1 MTTKTLSLVVTGMH
15 RSGTTWIGKV
25 VDKLPE
31 VTMLDEPFNAGT
43 GLRGVRCFYL
53 DPSRPDDVGF
63 LNDALD
69 RLENGTA
76 RFRRIMELRRGLAR
90 FALVALRGTG
100 LERSY
105 KSFLRSPIT
114 KFGVKDPFLVMFT
127 RFFAMRDVPVIVTVR
142 HPAAILQS
150 LKRMGWEIPLAN
162 FKGSIP
168 DEEYARLL
176 KDEHRAICKCWQI
189 IYEPVLQHLRAH
201 RERPRFPG
209 HPRSYFRRR

>member
-76 RFRRIMELRRGLAR
+76 VSAGSWSFGAGLHDLPLSPCAEPGWNGR
-90 FALVALRGTG
+90 TNL
-100 LERSY
+100 
-105 KSFLRSPIT
+105 SFGLRSP
-114 KFGVKDPFLVMFT
+114 
-127 RFFAMRDVPVIVTVR
+127 
-142 HPAAILQS
+142 S
-150 LKRMGWEIPLAN
+150 LG
-162 FKGSIP
+162 
-168 DEEYARLL
+168 
-176 KDEHRAICKCWQI
+176 
-189 IYEPVLQHLRAH
+189 
-201 RERPRFPG
+201 
-209 HPRSYFRRR
+209 